1 MKYMLVLTAL
11 FLTACPSIRMAMEPE
26 VPKAQ
31 ADLHASILQLES
43 ETLSFLET
51 RVKDV
56 RLVADGDSNKLL
68 TNTQKIKRDLNQF
81 ADWLRNTGIQGK
93 VLDATITRLQVWEDL
108 EVFFVVQDDAY
119 FKERIPLDQETR
131 ANVLDYLA
139 WIRKIGKMTAEWI
152 EEKGVIDG

>member
-1 MKYMLVLTAL
+1 
-11 FLTACPSIRMAMEPE
+11 MEPE

-81 ADWLRNTGIQGK
+81 VDWLRNTGIQGK